1 MPDSQSN
8 PVPEPA
14 PAPFQRKGAI
24 GRLAAIG
31 VVVAVIAGL
40 FLYAGGWL
48 TPHALTP
55 ATMVNTFEHLNGVH
69 DGFRRNHAKG
79 VGVTGYFESNG
90 QGQSL
95 SKAQV
100 FQPGRV
106 PLVGRI
112 AFAGGMPFAADS
124 PHDVRSLALL
134 LKTANGEEWRT
145 GMVNIPI
152 FPVNNPQDFH
162 AFLVATS
169 PDPSTGK
176 ENGAAAGAF
185 IGAHPETQ
193 AALKILGGN
202 APTSGFGDSPY
213 YALNA
218 FRFVNAKGESTPV
231 RWWAKPDQSFAPAN
245 AAPADAATPGSAP
258 PPTPPPDK
266 NFMFDA
272 VIAQIHSAPL
282 HWHLMVIV
290 GQPGDPTAQAA
301 SQWPAD
307 RQQIDVGTITIDAIQ
322 SEDTSPVRDINFDP
336 TVLPDGI
343 SVSDDPLLSARSAAY
358 SQSFT
363 RREGEKKIPSA
374 VSTAEVQK

>member
-1 MPDSQSN
+1 MPGNDSN
-8 PVPEPA
+8 PGSQPA
-14 PAPFQRKGAI
+14 PAPLSSASSIRG
-24 GRLAAIG
+24 LAAIG
-31 VVVAVIAGL
+31 VLVVVIAGL

-48 TPHALTP
+48 TPRALTP
-55 ATMVNTFEHLNGVH
+55 AALVNTFEHLNGVH

-90 QGQSL
+90 QGAAL

-100 FQPGRV
+100 FQPGRT

-112 AFAGGMPFAADS
+112 AFAGGMPFAPDS
-124 PHDVRSLALL
+124 QHDVRSLALL
-134 LKTANGEEWRT
+134 IKTSNGEEWRT
-145 GMVNIPI
+145 GMINIPI

-162 AFLVATS
+162 AFLIATS
-169 PDPSTGK
+169 PDPATGRV
-176 ENGAAAGAF
+176 NGAAAGAF

-193 AALKILGGN
+193 AAIKILGSSP
-202 APTSGFGDSPY
+202 PTSGFGDSPY
-213 YALNA
+213 YGLNA

-231 RWWAKPDQSFAPAN
+231 RWWVKPDQSFAPAD
-245 AAPADAATPGSAP
+245 AAPADPATPASAP

-266 NFMFDA
+266 NYMFDQ
-272 VIAQIHSAPL
+272 VVAQIHAAPL
-282 HWHLMVIV
+282 RWHLILIV

-307 RQQIDVGTITIDAIQ
+307 RQQIDVGTIVIDGIQ

-343 SVSDDPLLSARSAAY
+343 SVSDDPLLSARAAAY

>member
-8 PVPEPA
+8 SVSGPA
-14 PAPFQRKGAI
+14 RLPTQVAV
-24 GRLAAIG
+24 GRLAVIG
-31 VVVAVIAGL
+31 LLVAVIAGL

-48 TPHALTP
+48 TPQALTP
-55 ATMVNTFEHLNGVH
+55 AAIVNTFEHLNGVH

-176 ENGAAAGAF
+176 VNGAAAGAF

-202 APTSGFGDSPY
+202 PPTSGFGDSPY

-231 RWWAKPDQSFAPAN
+231 RWWVKPDQSFAPAN
-245 AAPADAATPGSAP
+245 VAPADAATPGSAAP
-258 PPTPPPDK
+258 PGPPADK
-266 NFMFDA
+266 NYMFDA

-282 HWHLMVIV
+282 HWHLIVIV

>member
-8 PVPEPA
+8 PVSEPA

-31 VVVAVIAGL
+31 VLVAAIAGL

-90 QGQSL
+90 QGQAL

-106 PLVGRI
+106 PLVGRL

-134 LKTANGEEWRT
+134 FKTADGEEWRT
-145 GMVNIPI
+145 GMINIPI

-176 ENGAAAGAF
+176 VNGAAAGAF

-245 AAPADAATPGSAP
+245 AAPRRCRDARFGSAANP
-258 PPTPPPDK
+258 AARQKFYVRRRDRADPLSAVALASDGDRRPTRRPNRAGRVPMAGRP
-266 NFMFDA
+266 
-272 VIAQIHSAPL
+272 
-282 HWHLMVIV
+282 
-290 GQPGDPTAQAA
+290 
-301 SQWPAD
+301 PAD
-307 RQQIDVGTITIDAIQ
+307 RRGHHHHRRHPKRRHQPG
-322 SEDTSPVRDINFDP
+322 
-336 TVLPDGI
+336 
-343 SVSDDPLLSARSAAY
+343 ARH
-358 SQSFT
+358 
-363 RREGEKKIPSA
+363 
-374 VSTAEVQK
+374 